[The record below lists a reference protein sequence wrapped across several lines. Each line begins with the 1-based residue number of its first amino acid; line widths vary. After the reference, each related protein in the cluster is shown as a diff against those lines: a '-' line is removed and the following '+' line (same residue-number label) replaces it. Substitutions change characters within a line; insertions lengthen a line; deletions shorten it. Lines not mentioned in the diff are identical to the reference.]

1 LIVAA
6 GIQRP
11 APYGSIDREATD
23 MAHWLRFSRN
33 GSEGFGTLSDGVVSI
48 HSGDMFAGAEPTG
61 EMVALADVEVLTPCQ
76 PSKMICLWNNFHE
89 LAAKLGTTKP
99 VDPLYFL
106 KAPSAFLADGQAVHR
121 PSGYAGNVVFEGELG
136 IVIGKRCA
144 NISEAEAAEYIFG
157 YTCVNDVTAAD
168 ILNKDPSFPQWA
180 RAKSFDSFGVF
191 GPVVAT
197 GLDPMEL
204 SIRTVVDGKE
214 RQNYPVSDMFYPPEK
229 LVARLSE
236 DMTLMPGDVI
246 ACGTSVGVGAMRKP
260 VNKMEVTVNGV
271 GTLTNEFVQQVPFR
285 YSSEVKPMRI
295 CVVGAGAIGGLMA
308 AKLAT
313 AGHPVT
319 VIDQGG
325 HLEAIRENGLKLI
338 WEDGSE
344 IVSRVKAVSSAAEAG
359 EQDMVILAVKA
370 HYLEGVVRDIEK
382 MLHDET
388 MIMTVQNGLPW
399 WYFQRLGGDYDG
411 QRMTSLD
418 PSGILTRKIEPERII
433 GSVVYPAA
441 SVEELGVIHHVE
453 GDRFPVG
460 ELDGSETERVKW
472 VHDVLVSGGLK
483 SRVLSDIR
491 GEIWLKAWGNLS
503 FNPISALSHAT
514 LVAICQ
520 FPETRQ
526 LAADMMGEAQA
537 VAEKLGVT
545 FRHTIEKRIA
555 GAESVGAHK
564 TSMLQDVEV
573 GRSLETEAL
582 VGSILEMAELTDTPA
597 PSIKAVYA
605 CVKLLNK
612 VMLTEG
618 AGVRMAKEE

>member
-1 LIVAA
+1 
-6 GIQRP
+6 
-11 APYGSIDREATD
+11 
-23 MAHWLRFSRN
+23 MAHWLRYSH
-33 GSEGFGTLSDGVVSI
+33 GGGEGFGTIADGTIAV
-48 HSGDMFAGAEPTG
+48 HSGDMFAGATPTG
-61 EMVALADVEVLTPCQ
+61 ETLALGEVEVLTPCR

-89 LAAKLGTTKP
+89 LAARLGTTRP

-106 KAPSAFLADGQAVHR
+106 KAPNAFLADGQEIHR
-121 PSGYAGNVVFEGELG
+121 PKGYAGNVVYEGELG

-144 NISEAEAAEYIFG
+144 NITEAEAADHIFG

-168 ILNKDPSFPQWA
+168 LLNKDPSFPQWA

-191 GPVVAT
+191 GPAIAT

-204 SIRTVVDGKE
+204 RIKTVVSGKE
-214 RQNYPVSDMFYPPEK
+214 RQNYPVSDMFYPPHK

-246 ACGTSVGVGAMRKP
+246 ACGTSVGAGAMREP
-260 VNKMEVTVNGV
+260 VHRIEVTIDGV
-271 GTLTNEFVQQVPFR
+271 GTLANDFVQQVPYR
-285 YSSEVKPMRI
+285 YSDQVKPMRV

-308 AKLAT
+308 AKIAT
-313 AGHPVT
+313 GGHPVT
-319 VIDQGG
+319 VIDMGG
-325 HLEAIRENGLKLI
+325 HLEAIRKNGLKLI

-359 EQDMVILAVKA
+359 EQDLVILAVKA
-370 HYLEGVVRDIEK
+370 HYLEGVARDIEK
-382 MLHDET
+382 MMHADT
-388 MIMTVQNGLPW
+388 MVMTVQNGLPW
-399 WYFQRLGGDYDG
+399 WYFQRLGGPHDG
-411 QRMTSLD
+411 HRMTSLD
-418 PSGILTRKIEPERII
+418 PSGLLTRKIDPARLI

-441 SVEELGVIHHVE
+441 AAVELGVIHHVE
-453 GDRFPVG
+453 GDRFPIG
-460 ELDGSETERVKW
+460 ELDGSETDRVKW

-491 GEIWLKAWGNLS
+491 AEIWLKAWGNLS

-520 FPETRQ
+520 FPETRA
-526 LAADMMGEAQA
+526 LAADMMAEAQA
-537 VAEKLGVT
+537 VAEKLGVK
-545 FRHTIEKRIA
+545 FRVTIEKRIQ

-582 VGSILEMAELTDTPA
+582 VGSILEMAELTGTPA

-618 AGVRMAKEE
+618 AGVRVVKAG